1 MRRRSVLAAGG
12 AAGLLAMAGRP
23 RRALAA
29 PSVRTTGLNWLKN
42 GQLAVSVGLQ
52 DLFWRR
58 DVERLTSG
66 FATRVF
72 IRVLVMQA
80 DGKQIVSQT
89 FRHSEIVYDLWD
101 EKFRILRQDA
111 GRTAVTLEA
120 ATASEAMEQAVLL
133 VKFPVADRPALVPG
147 VPYRVHF
154 RGDLN
159 PLSADVL
166 ADVRRWLAPRPGQ
179 GRQGADSFFGSFV
192 SIFVNPQI
200 EESERQ
206 VVFFS
211 QAFAEVR

>member
-29 PSVRTTGLNWLKN
+29 PSVRTTGLNWLKT

-58 DVERLTSG
+58 DIERLTSG

-89 FRHSEIVYDLWD
+89 LRQSEIVYDLWD
-101 EKFRILRQDA
+101 ERFRVLRQD
-111 GRTAVTLEA
+111 GVGPPVTLEA
-120 ATASEAMEQAVLL
+120 AKAIEAMHHAVLL
-133 VKFPVADRPALVPG
+133 VKFPVAERKVLIPG
-147 VPYRVHF
+147 VPYRIHF
-154 RGDLN
+154 RADLN
-159 PLSADVL
+159 PLSQEVL
-166 ADVRRWLAPRPGQ
+166 TDVRRWLAPRPGQ

-206 VVFFS
+206 LVFFS